1 MNKHFFKDLIHQSKQ
16 IILFA
21 CGFSLFA
28 CNNNNQAGMNM
39 VKEYAVATLGTS
51 SSDLKRSFPAT
62 IKGKQD
68 IEIRPKISGFITELC
83 VDEGSI
89 VHKGQTLFIIDPVPY
104 EAAAK
109 VAEANV
115 KVAQT
120 NVATMQ
126 LTYDN
131 KKELRAQNIISDYE
145 LQMAENNLATA
156 KAQLAQAEAQLINAK
171 NDLSY
176 TRVTSP
182 SNGVAGTIPFRVG
195 SLVSSSTQ
203 TPLTVVSNID
213 EMFVYFSMTEKELLS
228 LVRQGGTVKEILE
241 KMPKVELKLAD
252 GTVYSEKGTIETLSG
267 VIDQTTGA
275 ASIRATFPNDRNIL
289 RSGGSGVVLIP
300 YSMDS
305 IVVIPQKAT
314 YEIQDKKFVYVV
326 QNDST
331 VKNQEIEIFNLDD
344 GKSYIVTSGLT
355 PGQRIVVEGVG
366 TLKDGMKIKPIT
378 PEEAAAK
385 IQQMTQQQA
394 AASKK

>member
-1 MNKHFFKDLIHQSKQ
+1 MNKYYFEFLIHRSKQ
-16 IILFA
+16 LILFA
-21 CGFSLFA
+21 CIFSLSA
-28 CNNNNQAGMNM
+28 CGSGDQSGMNM

-51 SSDLKRSFPAT
+51 NSELKRSYPAT

-83 VDEGSI
+83 VDEGSV

-104 EAAAK
+104 EAALK

-115 KVAQT
+115 KVAET
-120 NVATMQ
+120 SVATRQ

-131 KKELRAQNIISDYE
+131 KKELHAQRIISDYE
-145 LQMAENNLATA
+145 LQMAENELATA
-156 KAQLAQAEAQLINAK
+156 KAQLAQAEAQLVNAK

-228 LVRQGGTVKEILE
+228 LIRQGGTVKEILGN
-241 KMPKVELKLAD
+241 MPTVELKLAD
-252 GTVYSEKGTIETLSG
+252 GSIYPEKGVIETLSG
-267 VIDQTTGA
+267 VIDVTTGA

-289 RSGGSGVVLIP
+289 RSGGSGSVLIP
-300 YSMDS
+300 YTMDS
-305 IVVIPQKAT
+305 MIVIPQKAT
-314 YEIQDKKFVYVV
+314 YEIQDKKFVYVL
-326 QNDST
+326 QRDST
-331 VKNQEIEIFNLDD
+331 VQNREIGVFSIDD

-355 PGQRIVVEGVG
+355 PGEQIVVEGVG
-366 TLKDGMKIKPIT
+366 TLRDGAKIKPIT
-378 PEEAAAK
+378 PEAAAAK
-385 IQQMTQQQA
+385 VKQMTEMVSA
-394 AASKK
+394 PKK